1 MAYLE
6 RDASRGNI
14 KVGLIDEL
22 ADRLDELLEQAALLE
37 AGFEHGDCPRA
48 QLGSAVCT
56 LGTLAHAQRGGV
68 QHLLPLALR
77 RRRGG
82 GA

>member
-6 RDASRGNI
+6 RDAGRGNI
-14 KVGLIDEL
+14 EVGLIDEL

-56 LGTLAHAQRGGV
+56 LARLHTPSEAVCSIYSRW
-68 QHLLPLALR
+68 R
-77 RRRGG
+77 
-82 GA
+82 